1 MSEFYYLTDG
11 SAVGNYNGMP
21 YNFHPKATPEQWS
34 WFQAELAAG
43 NFQEVA
49 RPPDPAA
56 DPIDPA
62 IVENSWRETQ
72 MPIAQQNV
80 TAKVDNLRRGLW
92 PNTPNLNPP
101 TTRNAWLGR
110 YVRISILREGSHHEY
125 QDGIRSAGRCLP
137 HNVYQCMVLVHESG
151 NGSLQCSG
159 MELLQGRGYRCCCH
173 HVQQANGDAT

>member
-80 TAKVDNLRRGLW
+80 TAIEYGEEDITGTAQQWQKYWLALRKW
-92 PNTPNLNPP
+92 TETNPDFP
-101 TTRNAWLGR
+101 DSSKRPVAP
-110 YVRISILREGSHHEY
+110 S
-125 QDGIRSAGRCLP
+125 
-137 HNVYQCMVLVHESG
+137 
-151 NGSLQCSG
+151 
-159 MELLQGRGYRCCCH
+159 
-173 HVQQANGDAT
+173 

>member
-80 TAKVDNLRRGLW
+80 TAIEYGEEDITGTAQQWQKYWLALRKW
-92 PNTPNLNPP
+92 TEINPDFP
-101 TTRNAWLGR
+101 DSSKRPVAP
-110 YVRISILREGSHHEY
+110 S
-125 QDGIRSAGRCLP
+125 
-137 HNVYQCMVLVHESG
+137 
-151 NGSLQCSG
+151 
-159 MELLQGRGYRCCCH
+159 
-173 HVQQANGDAT
+173 

>member
-11 SAVGNYNGMP
+11 SAVGDYNGMP

-80 TAKVDNLRRGLW
+80 TAIEYGEEDITGTAQQWQKYWLALRKW
-92 PNTPNLNPP
+92 TETNPDFP
-101 TTRNAWLGR
+101 DSSKRPVAP
-110 YVRISILREGSHHEY
+110 S
-125 QDGIRSAGRCLP
+125 
-137 HNVYQCMVLVHESG
+137 
-151 NGSLQCSG
+151 
-159 MELLQGRGYRCCCH
+159 
-173 HVQQANGDAT
+173 